1 MPKLFCSFS
10 KTWKYFNFPVKIL
23 KIKTNS
29 CVDTQ
34 SKREFCKFLTQRHLC
49 FSFIFFLGLFWKEFI
64 KIIGGALSSNKQ
76 RPVWFWKNRETTAWK
91 DRIFIKYFIFFICV
105 KFNRL
110 NDILWRVKYLPHDE
124 FWLDT
129 KKWQFWSEFC
139 FSRGKRKITN
149 SWIPLSF

>member
-1 MPKLFCSFS
+1 M
-10 KTWKYFNFPVKIL
+10 
-23 KIKTNS
+23 
-29 CVDTQ
+29 
-34 SKREFCKFLTQRHLC
+34 TQRHLY
-49 FSFIFFLGLFWKEFI
+49 FSFIFCLDLFWKENI
-64 KIIGGALSSNKQ
+64 KIIGGALSTNKQ

-91 DRIFIKYFIFFICV
+91 DRIFIIYFIFFICV

-110 NDILWRVKYLPHDE
+110 NDILWKVKYLPHDE

-149 SWIPLSF
+149 SWNPLSFWWSKPAQSFHEFLNQSHCFIRQSPIIVNEQGL